1 MHCSELPGNL
11 DNTEQ
16 FRFGR
21 RVSLRDW
28 EENALDFY
36 NNHSLPHYSNY
47 PEGPSSP
54 VTPVSG
60 MENSLGLHQY
70 IPPSSASPLGEYHYL
85 PLPTESIPGMKLED
99 HSCNAAYSQQHS
111 DSAYYSDGSI
121 PQLDHTN
128 YSDEQYVYEDLPQRE
143 VQQESGSSSPEPTFG
158 GACKPFILKIA
169 FLLSQPELYGDV
181 ARWE

>member
-1 MHCSELPGNL
+1 MHCSQLPGTV
-11 DNTEQ
+11 DNTEL

-21 RVSLRDW
+21 RISLTNW
-28 EENALDFY
+28 EENPLDYY
-36 NNHSLPHYSNY
+36 NNHPIPHYSSY
-47 PEGPSSP
+47 PVAPSSP

-85 PLPTESIPGMKLED
+85 PLPTESMPMKLED
-99 HSCNAAYSQQHS
+99 QSCNGLYSQQQS
-111 DSAYYSDGSI
+111 DSAYYSDESL

-128 YSDEQYVYEDLPQRE
+128 YSDEQYMYEDSPQQE
-143 VQQESGSSSPEPTFG
+143 VRLQESGSSSPEPTFG

-169 FLLSQPELYGDV
+169 FLLSQPELYSDV